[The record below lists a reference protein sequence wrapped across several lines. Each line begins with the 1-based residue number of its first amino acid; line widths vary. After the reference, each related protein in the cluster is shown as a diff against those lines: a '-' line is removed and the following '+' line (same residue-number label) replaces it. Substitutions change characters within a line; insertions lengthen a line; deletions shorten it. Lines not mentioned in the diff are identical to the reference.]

1 MIWEPEIEPQFS
13 EQGGSPESEHSGG
26 KWSDTNCGLFVLLL
40 TQNLFYVPANS
51 YLLWTW
57 FWNGN
62 FRFGPRVEQKQTWL
76 MCLYPAPRTLWTS
89 SSGHKGENNNLR
101 MFTMNWWLPR
111 LAVVLYSVGVIA
123 DFGIRLGLIWDEVGD
138 WLHWSR
144 DHHRRLTTFW
154 MVFYKLTIY
163 VYQVPPRDTS
173 EETRDPGH
181 VLQSSG
187 LATAVIRLC
196 CIRFPVQFHNKWV
209 GSYRGENDISR

>member
-1 MIWEPEIEPQFS
+1 MLWPLRRCPNFTS
-13 EQGGSPESEHSGG
+13 R
-26 KWSDTNCGLFVLLL
+26 GLLRDCENHWIVC
-40 TQNLFYVPANS
+40 S
-51 YLLWTW
+51 S
-57 FWNGN
+57 
-62 FRFGPRVEQKQTWL
+62 RQTWL
-76 MCLYPAPRTLWTS
+76 MYLYPAPRTLWTS

-101 MFTMNWWLPR
+101 MFPMTWWVPR

-123 DFGIRLGLIWDEVGD
+123 DFGIRLGLIWDEVGA

-163 VYQVPPRDTS
+163 VYQVPPRDTWQG
-173 EETRDPGH
+173 TRDPGH

-209 GSYRGENDISR
+209 GS